1 MRVLTG
7 SLLLLFAFLRFDH
20 SVQLPIFVIYRQVL
34 KDSALVLVIM
44 NQWSYQIERSI
55 NDYQCPARLTICK
68 LHLIFIFGLLAF
80 FLFSI
85 RLRGVVIEIFKF
97 FVNTCSNI
105 LADMRISLVLNKWF
119 LAHYTAHSV

>member
-1 MRVLTG
+1 MTVFTCG
-7 SLLLLFAFLRFDH
+7 LLLLFAFLRFDH
-20 SVQLPIFVIYRQVL
+20 SVQLPILIIYRQVL

-44 NQWSYQIERSI
+44 NQRSYQIERSI
-55 NDYQCPARLTICK
+55 NDHQSAAWLTIRQ
-68 LHLIFIFGLLAF
+68 LHLVFILGLLAF

-105 LADMRISLVLNKWF
+105 FADV
-119 LAHYTAHSV
+119 